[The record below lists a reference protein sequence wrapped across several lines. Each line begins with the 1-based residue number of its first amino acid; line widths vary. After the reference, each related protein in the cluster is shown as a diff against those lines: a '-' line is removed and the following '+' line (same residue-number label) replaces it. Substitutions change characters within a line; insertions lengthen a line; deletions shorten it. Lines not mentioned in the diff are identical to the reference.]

1 MACGTLR
8 ILSLKIKP
16 YVRVQKSSDISI
28 IVGKELIRQIKENQ
42 ELFNFRS
49 PDVPPLLL
57 IIDRKDD
64 PVTPLLTQWTY
75 QAMVH
80 EMLGIENNLV
90 DLSKITSAE
99 KKLEQP
105 QIVLSAEQDSFY
117 KENMFNNFGDLGTS
131 IRNLVEQYQIKT
143 KQQTRDNKDDMTI
156 EEMKTFVKN
165 IPDIKKLGGNVTK
178 HMALIE
184 ELQRQVKIRKLLDV
198 SELEQQL
205 ACVENHKNA
214 VAHLNTMFS
223 RSGEKKINP
232 NELLKLVLLYVL
244 RYESL
249 EDNKI
254 KTFTQM
260 LSEILPTE
268 DVKLVKTIRNYA
280 GNQKRTKTVD
290 LFSQSFFEQA
300 KSLTKLSL
308 VGVENVYT
316 QHVPLI
322 SKIIT
327 SIKNNDLSEIS
338 YPFLEGAKSKSQQ
351 IIIFI
356 VGGVTYEE
364 AAYVANLNRNSIN
377 ILLGG
382 THILNSSNFLNAL
395 RENDLENDIKID
407 I

>member
-1 MACGTLR
+1 MENIIYFFTNTIDTKYLEQLATADEHEVVQEVQEIFGDYYAINSDCWSLNLPYSSSISNFSKSWAETLTR
-8 ILSLKIKP
+8 TTQGLLSCLLSLKIKP

-280 GNQKRTKTVD
+280 GNQK
-290 LFSQSFFEQA
+290 
-300 KSLTKLSL
+300 
-308 VGVENVYT
+308 
-316 QHVPLI
+316 
-322 SKIIT
+322 
-327 SIKNNDLSEIS
+327 KN
-338 YPFLEGAKSKSQQ
+338 
-351 IIIFI
+351 
-356 VGGVTYEE
+356 
-364 AAYVANLNRNSIN
+364 
-377 ILLGG
+377 
-382 THILNSSNFLNAL
+382 
-395 RENDLENDIKID
+395 
-407 I
+407 

>member
-1 MACGTLR
+1 MLE
-8 ILSLKIKP
+8 IK
-16 YVRVQKSSDISI
+16 
-28 IVGKELIRQIKENQ
+28 
-42 ELFNFRS
+42 
-49 PDVPPLLL
+49 
-57 IIDRKDD
+57 
-64 PVTPLLTQWTY
+64 
-75 QAMVH
+75 
-80 EMLGIENNLV
+80 
-90 DLSKITSAE
+90 
-99 KKLEQP
+99 
-105 QIVLSAEQDSFY
+105 
-117 KENMFNNFGDLGTS
+117 
-131 IRNLVEQYQIKT
+131 
-143 KQQTRDNKDDMTI
+143 
-156 EEMKTFVKN
+156 
-165 IPDIKKLGGNVTK
+165 
-178 HMALIE
+178 
-184 ELQRQVKIRKLLDV
+184 
-198 SELEQQL
+198 
-205 ACVENHKNA
+205 
-214 VAHLNTMFS
+214 
-223 RSGEKKINP
+223 
-232 NELLKLVLLYVL
+232 
-244 RYESL
+244 
-249 EDNKI
+249 
-254 KTFTQM
+254 
-260 LSEILPTE
+260 
-268 DVKLVKTIRNYA
+268 
-280 GNQKRTKTVD
+280 KRTKTVD